1 MFISSKRSAGVLLMV
16 SVLAMPGV
24 FGCADSSENGATA
37 SATYEQSED
46 GALDVEMYGCGSGK
60 FGPVET
66 LSLEI
71 LGGELVVAHTAEYR
85 GCAWDPIITG
95 EFVGGAIRI
104 VEGFAWQGAQ
114 AGCMCAYDY
123 IYRIPGAQA
132 GVYSL
137 VYRELEQGA
146 EASELRCEME
156 QTVDL
161 TGDDPVVLMMESLGC

>member
-1 MFISSKRSAGVLLMV
+1 MFDRSGKSKAVFTI
-16 SVLAMPGV
+16 LAALAV
-24 FGCADSSENGATA
+24 FSCADGSGGAA
-37 SATYEQSED
+37 SSATYEQDESA
-46 GALDVEMYGCGSGK
+46 ALDVEMYGCGNEK

-85 GCAWDPIITG
+85 GCAWDPLITG
-95 EFVGGAIRI
+95 EIVGESIRI
-104 VEGFAWQGAQ
+104 VEGFVWQGAQ

-137 VYRELEQGA
+137 IYRELEQDGSD
-146 EASELRCEME
+146 SELRCETE
-156 QTVDL
+156 QTIDL